1 MRNTVG
7 TDEGRATKGATEAGR
22 AMKARD
28 AAIAGALAGFAG
40 GAAFAG
46 TLTIQGQL
54 ATVASIVHTDNVV
67 AGLAVHMVIATI
79 LGVGFGLLISRQR
92 ARAGETVFWG
102 LIYGAFWWFLG
113 PQTLLPLVLGKPVAW
128 DLASAQALLPSLMGH
143 LLYGAV
149 AGIAFVVL
157 QQDTD
162 PLWRNPSRG
171 MVLRGLIAG
180 LAVGLVLGLPWEGLL
195 AGAGYALIASP
206 ESTGPAL
213 VRGTVYGFAWWVF
226 AALTVEPLLF
236 TVTLDWSQQA
246 AARDAHL
253 MPAYVLLGAGI
264 AVGYTWLGL
273 IAKVLFTDDI
283 RLVRTEAAGKRG
295 LRALGYGALSG
306 LAGGLVFTV
315 VMVAVGEF
323 PLVAQMIGSHSAV
336 AGFVVH
342 MVIAQILGISYAILF
357 RRRSFDL
364 TSGIGWGLSYGF
376 FWWTL
381 GNLTLLPLFT
391 GAPVD
396 WSAAGIAAGFPSLV
410 GHLAYGAALGAVYH
424 RLERRAN
431 PWWQTRSKVVA
442 EQTVARRDQIR
453 GAAPAMWVFTVL
465 IALIIP
471 ILVGTAP

>member
-1 MRNTVG
+1 MKNTVG
-7 TDEGRATKGATEAGR
+7 TDEGRATKDATEAGR

-113 PQTLLPLVLGKPVAW
+113 PQTLLPLFLGKPVAW
-128 DLASAQALLPSLMGH
+128 DLGSAQALLPSLMGH

>member
-1 MRNTVG
+1 MSEPVDVAG
-7 TDEGRATKGATEAGR
+7 ATKASASDVMR
-22 AMKARD
+22 FRD
-28 AAIAGALAGFAG
+28 AAISGALAGLAG
-40 GAAFAG
+40 GAAFAA
-46 TLTIQGQL
+46 TLAIQGQL

-113 PQTLLPLVLGKPVAW
+113 PQTLLPLLLGKPVAW

-149 AGIAFVVL
+149 TGVAFVVL

-162 PLWRNPSRG
+162 PLWRKPTRG
-171 MVLRGLIAG
+171 SVIRGLIAG
-180 LAVGLVLGLPWEGLL
+180 LALGLALGLPWEGLL
-195 AGAGYALIASP
+195 AGAGYALLGSA
-206 ESTGPAL
+206 ESTGPSL

-236 TVTLDWSQQA
+236 NVTLDWSQKA
-246 AARDAHL
+246 AASDAHL

-264 AVGYTWLGL
+264 AVVYTWLGL
-273 IAKVLFTDDI
+273 LAKVLFTDDI
-283 RLVRTEAAGKRG
+283 RLVRVEAAGKRG
-295 LRALGYGALSG
+295 LLALGYGALSG
-306 LAGGLVFTV
+306 IAGGLVFTA

-323 PLVAQMIGSHSAV
+323 PLVALMIGSHSPI
-336 AGFVVH
+336 AGFIVH
-342 MVIAQILGISYAILF
+342 MVIAQILGVSYAVLF

-376 FWWTL
+376 FWWVL
-381 GNLTLLPLFT
+381 GDLTLLPLFT
-391 GAPVD
+391 GTPVD

-424 RLERRAN
+424 RLEARAN
-431 PWWQTRSKVVA
+431 PWWQTRSRAVA
-442 EQTVARRDQIR
+442 ERTVAQREQIR

-471 ILVGTAP
+471 LLVSTP